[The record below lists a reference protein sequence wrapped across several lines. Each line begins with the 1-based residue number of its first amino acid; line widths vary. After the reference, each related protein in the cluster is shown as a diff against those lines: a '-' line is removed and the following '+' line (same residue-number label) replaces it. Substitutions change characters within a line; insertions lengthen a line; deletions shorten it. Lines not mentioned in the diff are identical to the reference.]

1 MATTYTLNQEHNGIE
16 ITFSAK
22 PADEIRSTLKENGFR
37 WHKAKK
43 LWYAKQTPERQKLA
57 ESLGTLETIYN
68 YAEQIREEEKPTP
81 AYGKGKKTKA
91 NKYGVKVGDLFY
103 SSWGYEQTNNN
114 FFQVI
119 ELVGASSVRVR
130 EVYPPVTNR
139 EAVSGM
145 SADITIK
152 NTTEMLPATK
162 SSVFIKDQEHGD
174 LKRLKSYAADG
185 VSNPQF
191 KLDSFADAWKVEGD
205 ELTVYE
211 SWYA

>member
-1 MATTYTLNQEHNGIE
+1 MTTTYTLNQEHNGIE

-22 PADEIRSTLKENGFR
+22 PADEIRSTLKGNGFR

-68 YAEQIREEEKPTP
+68 YAEQIKEEEKPIP
-81 AYGKGKKTKA
+81 AYGKGNKA
-91 NKYGVKVGDLFY
+91 NKYGVKVGDLFC
-103 SSWGYEQTNNN
+103 SSWGYEQTNND

-130 EVYPPVTNR
+130 EVCPLVTNR

-145 SADITIK
+145 SEDLTIK

-162 SSVFIKDQEHGD
+162 SSIFIKDQEHGD

-191 KLDSFADAWKVEGD
+191 TISSYADAYKVEGD

>member
-1 MATTYTLNQEHNGIE
+1 MSTTYTLNQEHNGIE
-16 ITFSAK
+16 ITFSTK
-22 PADEIRSTLKENGFR
+22 PADDIRSTLKENGFR

-57 ESLGTLETIYN
+57 ESLGTLKTISD
-68 YAEQIREEEKPTP
+68 YAEQIREEEKPRP
-81 AYGKGKKTKA
+81 AYGKGNKNNA
-91 NKYGVKVGDLFY
+91 NKYGVKVGDLFH
-103 SSWGYEQTNNN
+103 SSWGYEQTNND

-130 EVYPPVTNR
+130 EVCPPVTNR
-139 EAVSGM
+139 KTVSGM
-145 SADITIK
+145 SEDITIK
-152 NTTEMLPATK
+152 NTAEMLPAAN
-162 SSVFIKDQEHGD
+162 SSVFIEDQEHGD

-191 KLDSFADAWKVEGD
+191 KLSSFANAYKVESN